1 MLRDRMTALHGNSDS
16 ESFVAAGLSGS
27 MPGIVYYE
35 FAALGVDQQNVVTDR
50 ADKEKM
56 DEEQ

>member
-16 ESFVAAGLSGS
+16 ESSVAAGLSGS

-35 FAALGVDQQNVVTDR
+35 FAKHSDGQGRQGG
-50 ADKEKM
+50 EG
-56 DEEQ
+56 